1 MMLAA
6 LVFTLLTAHAQQ
18 QSSMLQQQQ
27 PSLAQQYID
36 EAQRI
41 IGKIEALKPQR
52 AADRS
57 DLATLRGFYYT
68 AVIVTDPLQNG
79 PRYYRQALG
88 NFDEALKLNPDNK
101 MARMLQ
107 QRFMQGMQQ

>member
-1 MMLAA
+1 M
-6 LVFTLLTAHAQQ
+6 
-18 QSSMLQQQQ
+18 
-27 PSLAQQYID
+27 
-36 EAQRI
+36 
-41 IGKIEALKPQR
+41 
-52 AADRS
+52 
-57 DLATLRGFYYT
+57 
-68 AVIVTDPLQNG
+68 TDPLQNG